1 LGGCMMGGGGEGDLR
16 EGRGLN
22 INLET
27 RARARVYVC
36 VACAHVLSS
45 VSARTTTELTASLAA
60 WVARALGAESVGGT
74 VELAVR
80 GVSVAPLRSIYH
92 FTLSVARRGFF
103 FFY

>member
-1 LGGCMMGGGGEGDLR
+1 MPPPPRGGGWV
-16 EGRGLN
+16 GLA
-22 INLET
+22 LASGT
-27 RARARVYVC
+27 
-36 VACAHVLSS
+36 CAAVNGAFAKL
-45 VSARTTTELTASLAA
+45 TTTELTASLAA